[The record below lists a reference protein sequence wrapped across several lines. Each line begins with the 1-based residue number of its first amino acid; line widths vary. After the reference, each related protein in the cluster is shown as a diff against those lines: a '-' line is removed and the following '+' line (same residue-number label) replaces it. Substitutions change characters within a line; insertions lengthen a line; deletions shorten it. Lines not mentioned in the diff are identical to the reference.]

1 MLHQIAFYFSGFPN
15 ELAVFLV
22 AMTPVLE
29 QRVAIPLGILVYH
42 MPIWKVYAITMLGN
56 IGPVLLLL
64 YHADRFHAW
73 VEKNSGTFFGKK
85 WANNLK
91 KAQDGFQKYEKYGM
105 LGLVFFVVSPLPGS
119 GIFTG
124 AMLAFLLGVPFR
136 HSWAYL
142 TSAVLGSGLVTLLL
156 VFGLGKIF

>member
-1 MLHQIAFYFSGFPN
+1 MLHQIALYLSGFPN

-22 AMTPVLE
+22 AMIPVLE
-29 QRVAIPLGILVYH
+29 QRAAIPLGILVYR
-42 MPIWKVYAITMLGN
+42 MPAWEVYLLTMLGN
-56 IGPVLLLL
+56 IGPVLILL

-91 KAQDGFQKYEKYGM
+91 KAQDGFRKYEKYGM

-136 HSWAYL
+136 HSWIYL
-142 TSAVLGSGLVTLLL
+142 TSAVLGSGLVTLLIA
-156 VFGLGKIF
+156 VSFGKIF